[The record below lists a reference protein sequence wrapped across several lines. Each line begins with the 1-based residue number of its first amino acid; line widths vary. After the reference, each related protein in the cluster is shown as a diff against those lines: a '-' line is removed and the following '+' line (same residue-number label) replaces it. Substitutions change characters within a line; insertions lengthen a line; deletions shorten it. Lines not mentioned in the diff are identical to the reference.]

1 MPDRLKQRALDAFAA
16 PYGAPA
22 DRLFAAPGRVNLIGE
37 HTDYN
42 DGFVLPCT
50 IELAT
55 FVAATP
61 IDAPRIEVHAADL
74 DAHDAFDLDRP
85 IAPTGVH
92 WQNYVRGVAAMFV
105 ADGYQLRGARLAI
118 AGDVPQGSG
127 LSSSA
132 SLEMAV
138 AAAIAGLSGLQIAP
152 TAMAKLAQRAENE
165 FAGAACGIMDQ
176 LVAAHGVPGHA
187 LRIDCRSLEVVPVA
201 IPDDWAILIADSGVR
216 HAHVEG
222 AYAARR
228 RQCAAAARRFGVAA
242 LRDLDSTRLDAATGL
257 DEVLRRRAR
266 HIVTENARVLAMSM
280 ALEAADLATVGQL
293 MAESHRSMRDD
304 FEITVP
310 EIDRL
315 VAVMMDALAGAGGAR
330 MTGGGFG
337 GCAVAL
343 CHRDMVD
350 PLSARIREDYRTPA
364 DTPATIILSR
374 PAGAARELAI

>member
-1 MPDRLKQRALDAFAA
+1 MSERLKQRALKAFAA
-16 PYGAPA
+16 TYGAPA

-50 IELAT
+50 INLAT
-55 FVAATP
+55 LVAAAP
-61 IDAPRIEVHAADL
+61 IEAPRIEVHAADC
-74 DAHDAFDLDRP
+74 DAYDTFDLDRP
-85 IAPTGVH
+85 IAPTGAH

-105 ADGYQLRGARLAI
+105 ADGYRLQGARLAV

-138 AAAIAGLSGLQIAP
+138 AAALARLSGLQIAP

-176 LVAAHGVPGHA
+176 LVAAHGAPGHA
-187 LRIDCRSLEVVPVA
+187 LRIDCRSLEVARVA
-201 IPDDWAILIADSGVR
+201 IPADWTILIADSGVR

-222 AYAARR
+222 AYAERR
-228 RQCAAAARRFGVAA
+228 RQCEAAARHFGVAA
-242 LRDLDSTRLDAATGL
+242 LRDLDLDRLDAATGL
-257 DEVLRRRAR
+257 DDVLRRRAR
-266 HIVTENARVLAMSM
+266 HIVTENARVLAMTA
-280 ALEAADLATVGQL
+280 ALGASDLAAVGRL
-293 MAESHRSMRDD
+293 MADSHRSMRDD

-315 VAVMMDALAGAGGAR
+315 VAVMAEALAGAGGAR

-343 CHRDMVD
+343 CHRDTVE
-350 PLSARIREDYRTPA
+350 PLAARIREHYRTPA
-364 DTPATIILSR
+364 GAPATIILSR